1 MPRASLA
8 IGVLVSAS
16 LLATSVAAQP
26 SPADP
31 RQRLQ
36 RSQQR
41 PQTQQRFD
49 ESLRKFNDDDV
60 PTRLEGIQEM
70 GTLEDEPRAV
80 EYLLEAANDPN
91 PTIRVKAIDT
101 LGNMKAKEA
110 VGPLMQRIHMRQT
123 DEPTKRRILACL
135 GKIGDERATT
145 PLLRIVAREDMPNDL
160 KASAIFALGE
170 IGDDEALPTLQALA
184 DGPESDPLRP
194 VAKAAVGMIR
204 NRPTPVEVPP
214 VLAPE
219 PQPPGGQAAGN

>member
-1 MPRASLA
+1 MPRAA
-8 IGVLVSAS
+8 IVLGVLVSLGA
-16 LLATSVAAQP
+16 LATVVAAQQAAP
-26 SPADP
+26 GDP
-31 RQRLQ
+31 RQRL
-36 RSQQR
+36 RAQQR

-70 GTLEDEPRAV
+70 GTLEDEPRAI

-110 VGPLMQRIHMRQT
+110 VGPLLQRIHMRET

-135 GKIGDERATT
+135 GKIGDDRATT
-145 PLLRIVAREDMPNDL
+145 PLLRLVARDSVPTDL
-160 KASAIFALGE
+160 RASAIYALGE
-170 IGDDEALPTLQALA
+170 IGDDAALPALEELA
-184 DGPESDPLRP
+184 EAPTDDPLRP
-194 VAKAAVGMIR
+194 VAKTAVGMIR

-214 VLAPE
+214 VLVSE
-219 PQPPGGQAAGN
+219 PQPPGGPGAGN